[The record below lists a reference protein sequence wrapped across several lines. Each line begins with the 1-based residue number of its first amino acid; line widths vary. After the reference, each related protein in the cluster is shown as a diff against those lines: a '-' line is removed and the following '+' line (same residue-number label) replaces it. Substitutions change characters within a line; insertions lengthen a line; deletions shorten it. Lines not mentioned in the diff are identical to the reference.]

1 MGVAHTVETRAP
13 VDHRGGGAVVAALR
27 PRQWL
32 KNVLVL
38 AAPGAAGVMSEPAA
52 GASVACAFGALCMV
66 SSAGYLV
73 NDVLDRESDRRH
85 PTKQHR
91 PIASGAV
98 HHRVALVVALALV
111 LTGLAVALIV
121 SWETAAMVGA
131 YGAVTFS
138 YSTMLKHIELLDIL
152 AVSLG
157 FLLRMVTGAVAAD
170 VFMSDWFL
178 VVAAFGSLF
187 MVVGKR
193 HAERRELG
201 EEAGELRSTLDAYS
215 PAFTEQLLTVCLGVI
230 LLAYFLWAFET
241 DTMEPLAVRISIL
254 PFVYVV
260 LRYRLQLDRGLGA
273 APEDLV
279 LGDRGLQLGG
289 LVWTIVF
296 AAAVYL

>member
-1 MGVAHTVETRAP
+1 MAHTVETGAP
-13 VDHRGGGAVVAALR
+13 VEHRGGGAVVAALR

-32 KNVLVL
+32 KNILVL
-38 AAPGAAGVMSEPAA
+38 AAPGAAGVLSEASIA
-52 GASVACAFGALCMV
+52 ASVACAFGALCLV

-73 NDVLDRESDRRH
+73 NDVLDREVDRRH
-85 PTKQHR
+85 PTKRYR
-91 PIASGAV
+91 PIAAGAL
-98 HHRVALVVALALV
+98 HHRVALVLALGLV
-111 LTGLAVALIV
+111 TAGLALALIV
-121 SWETAAMVGA
+121 SWETAALVGA

-157 FLLRMVTGAVAAD
+157 FLLRMVTGAVAAE
-170 VFMSDWFL
+170 VAMSDWFL

-193 HAERRELG
+193 HAERNELG
-201 EEAGELRSTLDAYS
+201 ERAGELRSTLAAYT

-241 DTMEPLAVRISIL
+241 DTMEPLAVRVSIL

-260 LRYRLQLDRGLGA
+260 LRYRLQLDRGMGA

-279 LGDRGLQLGG
+279 LGDRGLQWGG
-289 LVWTIVF
+289 LAWAMVF
-296 AAAVYL
+296 TAAVYL

>member
-1 MGVAHTVETRAP
+1 MANTVQTRAP
-13 VDHRGGGAVVAALR
+13 TGHSGGGGLVAALR

-38 AAPGAAGVMSEPAA
+38 AAPGAAGVLSEASTA
-52 GASVACAFGALCMV
+52 ASVVCAFGALCLV

-73 NDVLDRESDRRH
+73 NDVLDREVDRRH
-85 PTKQHR
+85 PTKCHR
-91 PIASGAV
+91 PIASGAL
-98 HHRVALVVALALV
+98 HHRVALLMAGVLVAA
-111 LTGLAVALIV
+111 GLSVALIV
-121 SWETAAMVGA
+121 GWETAALVAA
-131 YGAVTFS
+131 YGTVTLS
-138 YSTMLKHIELLDIL
+138 YSTVLKHIELLDIL

-157 FLLRMVTGAVAAD
+157 FLLRMVTGAVGAD
-170 VFMSDWFL
+170 VPMSDWFL

-201 EEAGELRSTLDAYS
+201 DAAAELRSTLAAYS

-230 LLAYFLWAFET
+230 LLSYFLWAFET
-241 DTMEPLAVRISIL
+241 ATMEPLAVRLSIL

-260 LRYRLQLDRGLGA
+260 LRYRLQLDRGLGS

-279 LGDRGLQLGG
+279 LGDRGLQVGG
-289 LVWTIVF
+289 LIWAVVF
-296 AAAVYL
+296 GAAVYL